1 MRCSL
6 LSVTHPPLHMVKLQE
21 PILQLIC
28 LTRVIHF
35 ALSTFPSRVWVPCPC
50 KLSQLVSQPS
60 SILFP
65 VNVRILSALISLK
78 RAEPHHDQLPTLPSL
93 RAKDEIQDHRR
104 QVDTRYWFLYNKEG
118 FQMVNVELKT
128 GILM

>member
-1 MRCSL
+1 MTPQISHNQKSCPIISLNYLISEGLKPKPGTVMRCSL

-50 KLSQLVSQPS
+50 KLSQLVSQTS

-65 VNVRILSALISLK
+65 VNVRIPSALISIK

-93 RAKDEIQDHRR
+93 RAKDEI
-104 QVDTRYWFLYNKEG
+104 
-118 FQMVNVELKT
+118 
-128 GILM
+128 